1 MMQNTYRPKQKLQS
15 SLRFLDQR
23 TKEPKIK
30 VMCYRALPYPSLSP
44 VLLPHISL
52 TFKRLSSDGVRPRS
66 MTPGPGEAGPAP
78 APRLVTGTLSTPGPS
93 QCHSQLE
100 ARRQVQSEQSRGAH
114 STGCQE
120 GGSVTVMMRPRQ
132 PRHSRHRGERQE
144 R

>member
-1 MMQNTYRPKQKLQS
+1 
-15 SLRFLDQR
+15 
-23 TKEPKIK
+23 
-30 VMCYRALPYPSLSP
+30 MCYRALPYPSLSP

-52 TFKRLSSDGVRPRS
+52 TFKRLSSDSVRPRS

-144 R
+144 RWGRVVATSCEQYKLIILSSPVKTICRKEEI